1 MRDNILSQVYNS
13 FFNIFLYLYVEM
25 YPIGQN
31 TVDKVSK
38 SIDQLPQHQ
47 DGKLYKY
54 IANYYMCRD

>member
-1 MRDNILSQVYNS
+1 
-13 FFNIFLYLYVEM
+13 M